1 MNSFCMTISPLRY
14 FERIWKTVYLAFL
27 SLLSFLYNCFLSRFT
42 KECRKLIFRGWVIFK
57 GIYTLPDKLRKP
69 RAFQISRL
77 STSVH
82 CRSAVVARKRRSSRC
97 PWRPLKVADNLLSFY
112 DHFLYAA
119 ADAWT
124 TGWKLVTKFH
134 DTNCVSLRCKNIKV
148 SANWT

>member
-1 MNSFCMTISPLRY
+1 MNSFCTTISPLCY

-27 SLLSFLYNCFLSRFT
+27 SLSSFLYNCFLSRFT
-42 KECRKLIFRGWVIFK
+42 KECRKLIFRGRVIFK

-82 CRSAVVARKRRSSRC
+82 CRSAVAARKRRSSRC

-112 DHFLYAA
+112 DHFLYVV

-134 DTNCVSLRCKNIKV
+134 DANCVSLRYKNIKV